1 MATPAAAKAPAE
13 YGAVAKLVAEA
24 FGTFLLIFGALGV
37 ALFGNPSAAPLPTSL
52 AFGLS
57 VAVGIAAVGHISGGH
72 FNPAVTVGLAVAG
85 RTNWRLVPGYI
96 AAQLV
101 GGALGSLVLWVLVRT
116 LPNLTNVS
124 TIFTQLSNGVDDHS
138 PNAFPLAAGLLAE
151 VTASAVFVA
160 IVLFAT
166 SRRAAK
172 GMAPWAIGFG
182 LAILIQALAPITNA
196 SLNPAR
202 STATVIFA
210 DASAIGQLWIF
221 WAAPILGAAL
231 TGLIFRGFGSSEDL
245 HGATAGALDD
255 ATARATRAENPAV
268 AGAAIADT
276 EAADTEAAEAE
287 AEAEPGLEAADAPT
301 AARSAE
307 DVPAGSATAEAAP
320 HASGSGTASP
330 AEGASSP
337 DDDARDFF
345 DKNR

>member
-1 MATPAAAKAPAE
+1 MTTSVATPAAAKAPAE

-151 VTASAVFVA
+151 VTAAAVFVA

-166 SRRAAK
+166 SRRAVK

-268 AGAAIADT
+268 AGAAIVDT
-276 EAADTEAAEAE
+276 AAAEAE
-287 AEAEPGLEAADAPT
+287 AGVEASDAPA

-307 DVPAGSATAEAAP
+307 DVPAGSATAEAGP
-320 HASGSGTASP
+320 QASGSATAAP

>member
-1 MATPAAAKAPAE
+1 MTTSVATPAAAKAPAE

-221 WAAPILGAAL
+221 WAAPVLGAAL

-255 ATARATRAENPAV
+255 ATARATRAEDPAV
-268 AGAAIADT
+268 AGAAIADR
-276 EAADTEAAEAE
+276 EAAEAE
-287 AEAEPGLEAADAPT
+287 AGVEAADAPA
-301 AARSAE
+301 AARSAG
-307 DVPAGSATAEAAP
+307 DVPAGSATAEAGAR
-320 HASGSGTASP
+320 ASGSGTAAP

>member
-1 MATPAAAKAPAE
+1 MTTSVATPAAAKAPAE

-116 LPNLTNVS
+116 LPNLSNVS
-124 TIFTQLSNGVDDHS
+124 TIVTQLSNGVDDHS

-160 IVLFAT
+160 IVLFVT

-255 ATARATRAENPAV
+255 APARATRAATPAV
-268 AGAAIADT
+268 AGAAIAGR
-276 EAADTEAAEAE
+276 EAAEAE
-287 AEAEPGLEAADAPT
+287 PAVEATDAPA

-307 DVPAGSATAEAAP
+307 DVPAGSATAEAGP
-320 HASGSGTASP
+320 QASGSGTPAP

-337 DDDARDFF
+337 EDDARDFF

>member
-1 MATPAAAKAPAE
+1 MTTSVATPAAAKAPAE

-57 VAVGIAAVGHISGGH
+57 IAVGIAAVGHISGGH

-166 SRRAAK
+166 SRRAVK

-255 ATARATRAENPAV
+255 ATARATRAETPEV
-268 AGAAIADT
+268 AGAAVAGR
-276 EAADTEAAEAE
+276 EAAEAE
-287 AEAEPGLEAADAPT
+287 AGVEAPDAPA

-307 DVPAGSATAEAAP
+307 DVPAGSATAEAGPQAT
-320 HASGSGTASP
+320 GSGTPAP

>member
-1 MATPAAAKAPAE
+1 MTTSVATPAAAKAPAE

-57 VAVGIAAVGHISGGH
+57 FAVGIAAVGHISGGH

-255 ATARATRAENPAV
+255 ATARATRADHAAV

-276 EAADTEAAEAE
+276 EAAEAE
-287 AEAEPGLEAADAPT
+287 AGDEATDAPA
-301 AARSAE
+301 AARSAG
-307 DVPAGSATAEAAP
+307 DVPAGSATAEARP
-320 HASGSGTASP
+320 QPSGSGTAGP